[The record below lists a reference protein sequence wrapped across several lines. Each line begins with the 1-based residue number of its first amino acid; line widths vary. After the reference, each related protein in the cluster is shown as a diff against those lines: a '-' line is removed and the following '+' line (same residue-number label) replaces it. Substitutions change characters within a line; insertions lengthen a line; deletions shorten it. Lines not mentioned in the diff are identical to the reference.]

1 MLKQGISPVLSK
13 EFNKPNW
20 MKGGKK
26 KNKQKTVETTW
37 NFKYF
42 HNKTDIFDM
51 LRLQMSIF

>member
-1 MLKQGISPVLSK
+1 
-13 EFNKPNW
+13 
-20 MKGGKK
+20 MKGGKKK

>member
-20 MKGGKK
+20 MREEKK
-26 KNKQKTVETTW
+26 KTVETTW